1 MTHPTT
7 RVLAVLEILQSQAQ
21 IGGAQLAGRVG
32 VDRRTLRR
40 YIAML
45 EEMGIPITTE
55 QGRYGGYRL
64 VPGFKLPPMMFTDEE
79 AQALSLGLIAARG
92 LGLADAAPAIE
103 SVQAKLD
110 RVLPSAPRRTIAALR
125 ESVALQ
131 TGDARANADAR
142 LLRVLSES
150 AQARRTASLRYRAA
164 DGALTSRDFDVYGL
178 VFRAGRWYVVGFCQ
192 LRSGLR
198 TLRLDRV
205 AHADTTERAF
215 ERPAGFDA
223 PEYLTRALATLP
235 RATPVEVL
243 LRTDLECARRE
254 LFFTLGA
261 PEACEGGVLLRGS
274 ADDLAWFA
282 RELMRLPFRFE
293 VREPDA
299 LRLKVAEIA
308 HDLAAQHGPTSEA
321 MPAGRVAE
329 VPLRG
334 ARRAPKVS

>member
-1 MTHPTT
+1 MPHPTT
-7 RVLAVLEILQSQAQ
+7 RVLAVLELLQSHGQ
-21 IGGAQLAGRVG
+21 ISGSELAARVE
-32 VDRRTLRR
+32 VDPRTLRR

-110 RVLPSAPRRTIAALR
+110 RVLPAAPKKTIAALR

-131 TGDARANADAR
+131 TGGARSNADAK

-150 AQARRTASLRYRAA
+150 AQMRRTASIGYRAA
-164 DGALTSRDFDVYGL
+164 DGAATTRPFDVYGL
-178 VFRAGRWYVVGFCQ
+178 VFRGGRWYVVGHCH
-192 LRSGLR
+192 LRAGLR

-205 AHADTTERAF
+205 THAQAS
-215 ERPAGFDA
+215 ERPFDRPEGFDA
-223 PEYLTRALATLP
+223 SEYLSRALATLP
-235 RATPVEVL
+235 RAIAVEVL
-243 LRTDLECARRE
+243 LHTDLDTARCE
-254 LFFTLGA
+254 LFHTLGVA
-261 PEACEGGVLLRGS
+261 EACAKGVLLRGS
-274 ADDLAWFA
+274 ADDLDWYA

-293 VREPDA
+293 VRTPAA
-299 LRLKVAEIA
+299 LGSAIGTLAGR
-308 HDLAAQHGPTSEA
+308 LAAQYA
-321 MPAGRVAE
+321 A
-329 VPLRG
+329 
-334 ARRAPKVS
+334 

>member
-21 IGGAQLAGRVG
+21 IGGAELAARVE

-64 VPGFKLPPMMFTDEE
+64 VPGYKLPPMMFTDEE

-110 RVLPSAPRRTIAALR
+110 RVLPNAPRRTIAALR

-131 TGDARANADAR
+131 TGDARTNADAK

-150 AQARRTASLRYRAA
+150 ARSRLTARLRYRAA

-178 VFRAGRWYVVGFCQ
+178 VFRSGRWYVVGHCG
-192 LRSGLR
+192 LRNGLR

-205 AHADTTERAF
+205 AHADVTQSPF
-215 ERPAGFDA
+215 ERPEPFDA
-223 PEYLTRALATLP
+223 SEYLERAMATLP
-235 RATPVEVL
+235 RAIAVEVL
-243 LRTDLECARRE
+243 LKTDMAAAKRE
-254 LFFTLGA
+254 LTATLGL
-261 PEACEGGVLLRGS
+261 PEQVEGGILVRGS
-274 ADDLAWFA
+274 ADDLDWYA
-282 RELMRLPFRFE
+282 RELMRLPFAFE
-293 VREPDA
+293 VRAPVE
-299 LRLKVAEIA
+299 LKRTLAKIAGEIA
-308 HDLAAQHGPTSEA
+308 RQHAA
-321 MPAGRVAE
+321 
-329 VPLRG
+329 
-334 ARRAPKVS
+334 

>member
-1 MTHPTT
+1 MSHPTT

-21 IGGAQLAGRVG
+21 IGGAELAARVG

-64 VPGFKLPPMMFTDEE
+64 VPGYKLPPMMFTDEE

-110 RVLPSAPRRTIAALR
+110 RVLPSAPRRTISALR

-131 TGDARANADAR
+131 TGDARASADAR

-150 AQARRTASLRYRAA
+150 AQARRTAALRYRAA
-164 DGALTSRDFDVYGL
+164 DGTLTSRDFDPYGL
-178 VFRAGRWYVVGFCQ
+178 VFRSGRWYVVGHCH
-192 LRSGLR
+192 LRAGLR

-205 AHADTTERAF
+205 AHAEVTPRAF
-215 ERPAGFDA
+215 GRPEGFDA
-223 PEYLTRALATLP
+223 VAYLDRAMATLP
-235 RATPVEVL
+235 RAIPVEVML
-243 LRTDLECARRE
+243 FTEPQCARRE
-254 LFFTLGA
+254 LHPTMGITE
-261 PEACEGGVLLRGS
+261 EAEGGVLLRGS
-274 ADDLAWFA
+274 ASELDWYA
-282 RELMRLPFRFE
+282 RELMRLPFRFA

-299 LRLKVAEIA
+299 LRVAVAEA
-308 HDLAAQHGPTSEA
+308 ALALAAEHGGGQAAREPK
-321 MPAGRVAE
+321 

-334 ARRAPKVS
+334 AARSRKLG

>member
-7 RVLAVLEILQSQAQ
+7 RVLAVLELLQSQGQ
-21 IGGAQLAGRVG
+21 IGGAELASRVG

-40 YIAML
+40 YITML

-131 TGDARANADAR
+131 TGEPGTNADAK

-150 AQARRTASLRYRAA
+150 AQMRRTSSLRYRAA

-178 VFRAGRWYVVGFCQ
+178 VFRAGRWYVVGHCH
-192 LRSGLR
+192 LRAGLR

-205 AHADTTERAF
+205 AHADILEHAF
-215 ERPAGFDA
+215 TRPEGFDA
-223 PEYLTRALATLP
+223 AAYLTRALATLP
-235 RATPVEVL
+235 RGTPVEVFL
-243 LRTDLECARRE
+243 LTDLAFARRE
-254 LFFTLGA
+254 L
-261 PEACEGGVLLRGS
+261 PESMGLADACDGGVLLRGS
-274 ADDLAWFA
+274 ADELDWYA

-293 VREPDA
+293 VRSPVA
-299 LRLKVAEIA
+299 LRSM
-308 HDLAAQHGPTSEA
+308 LAKLASELA
-321 MPAGRVAE
+321 VQFASE
-329 VPLRG
+329 DN
-334 ARRAPKVS
+334 RRISHEG

>member
-1 MTHPTT
+1 MSHPTT

-21 IGGAQLAGRVG
+21 IGGAELAERVG

-40 YIAML
+40 YIATL

-92 LGLADAAPAIE
+92 LGLADSAPAIE

-110 RVLPSAPRRTIAALR
+110 RVLPGAPRKTIAALR

-131 TGDARANADAR
+131 TGDARASADAK
-142 LLRVLSES
+142 LLRTLSDS
-150 AQARRTASLRYRAA
+150 AQSRRTASLRYRAA
-164 DGALTSRDFDVYGL
+164 DGTLTSRDFDVYGL
-178 VFRAGRWYVVGFCQ
+178 VFRAGRWYVVGFCH
-192 LRSGLR
+192 LRTGLR

-205 AHADTTERAF
+205 AHGEVTERPF
-215 ERPAGFDA
+215 RRPEDFDA
-223 PEYLTRALATLP
+223 SAYLSRALATLP
-235 RATPVEVL
+235 RAIPVEVL
-243 LRTDLECARRE
+243 LRTDEARARQELFHTLGVIEECA
-254 LFFTLGA
+254 
-261 PEACEGGVLLRGS
+261 EGMLLRGS
-274 ADDLAWFA
+274 ADDLEWYA

-299 LRLKVAEIA
+299 LRAKVAG
-308 HDLAAQHGPTSEA
+308 LARELAREHGSK
-321 MPAGRVAE
+321 G
-329 VPLRG
+329 G
-334 ARRAPKVS
+334 G

>member
-1 MTHPTT
+1 MAHPTT
-7 RVLAVLEILQSQAQ
+7 RVLAVLELLQSQAQ
-21 IGGAQLAGRVG
+21 IGGAELAQRVG

-45 EEMGIPITTE
+45 EELGIPITTE

-110 RVLPSAPRRTIAALR
+110 RVLPSAPKRTIAALR

-131 TGDARANADAR
+131 TGDAGASADAR
-142 LLRVLSES
+142 LLRELSAS
-150 AQARRTASLRYRAA
+150 AQSRRTAALRYRAA

-178 VFRAGRWYVVGFCQ
+178 VFRGGRWYVVGFCR

-205 AHADTTERAF
+205 AHAEVTARPF
-215 ERPAGFDA
+215 ERPEGFDA
-223 PEYLTRALATLP
+223 SAYLSRAMATLP
-235 RATPVEVL
+235 RAVKTEVML
-243 LRTDLECARRE
+243 HTDEARAQRE
-254 LFFTLGA
+254 LCTTLGVVEPCA
-261 PEACEGGVLLRGS
+261 GGLLLRGS
-274 ADDLAWFA
+274 ADELDWYA
-282 RELMRLPFRFE
+282 RELLRLPFRFE
-293 VREPDA
+293 VRSPPE
-299 LRLKVAEIA
+299 LV
-308 HDLAAQHGPTSEA
+308 
-321 MPAGRVAE
+321 
-329 VPLRG
+329 
-334 ARRAPKVS
+334 